1 MTRVFERD
9 EKIPTVMER
18 DAIAEV
24 CQRMVADRLVVGT
37 AGNVSA
43 RVGDRVAVTPTGVS
57 YSTLC
62 PEDVGVHALDG
73 TAVDAR
79 LKPTSELPLHLAI
92 YAARPDVA
100 AVVHTHSTAAT
111 ALSCLVP
118 QVPAVHY
125 YLGLFGGAPR
135 VAPYVEYGTGGLAAA
150 TVTAL
155 EGRTACLLGNHGA
168 VAIGSTLAE
177 AYERALYLEWVCE
190 VALRVLSSGV
200 IPRLLDG
207 VELDDATARLA
218 TYGQGTR

>member
-1 MTRVFERD
+1 
-9 EKIPTVMER
+9 
-18 DAIAEV
+18 
-24 CQRMVADRLVVGT
+24 MVADRLVVGT
-37 AGNVSA
+37 AGNVSV
-43 RVGDRVAVTPTGVS
+43 RTGDRVAVTPTGVP
-57 YSTLC
+57 YGLLRA
-62 PEDVGVHALDG
+62 EDVGVHALDG
-73 TAVDAR
+73 SVLDAT
-79 LKPTSELPLHLAI
+79 LKPTSELPLHLAV
-92 YAARPDVA
+92 YAARPEVG

-118 QVPAVHY
+118 QIPAVHY

-135 VAPYVEYGTGGLAAA
+135 VAPYAEYGTDALAAG
-150 TVTAL
+150 TVNAL

-168 VAIGSTLAE
+168 VAVGNTLAE

-218 TYGQGTR
+218 TYGQGAR